1 LPQRT
6 ATLAAATFFLHMTAG
21 LGIVTKFGHFD
32 HDAAM
37 TMAAVL
43 VGVVLMAYWILKT

>member
-1 LPQRT
+1 
-6 ATLAAATFFLHMTAG
+6 MTAA

>member
-1 LPQRT
+1 MRQRT
-6 ATLAAATFFLHMTAG
+6 AAIGPATFIDMIAA

-32 HDAAM
+32 HDAAL

>member
-1 LPQRT
+1 LRQRT
-6 ATLAAATFFLHMTAG
+6 AATGGATFSINMLAA

-37 TMAAVL
+37 TMAAVF

>member
-1 LPQRT
+1 MI
-6 ATLAAATFFLHMTAG
+6 AA
-21 LGIVTKFGHFD
+21 LGVVTKFGHFN

>member
-1 LPQRT
+1 MRRRT
-6 ATLAAATFFLHMTAG
+6 VAIGGATFLINVIAP
-21 LGIVTKFGHFD
+21 LEIVAKLGHFN

-43 VGVVLMAYWILKT
+43 VAIVLMAYWILKT